1 MLLIE
6 VVIWLCHILSSQY
19 STWLY
24 PVSSYTFGPDL
35 QTILRPNSRYLESV
49 CRVLPPLLKW
59 HVGAQCHVLIPSSSS
74 AGKQSITVVIVVLLP
89 ASAAL
94 PLNCAG
100 GWQVRMAEVV
110 QTCTLL
116 VTGRL
121 EEILDPGQ
129 HSRKYPAVQ
138 LDRLSAVL
146 TKFRCAHAVVQYSM
160 VCPTA
165 PCGHCCTL
173 LAPCCFVHYHAV
185 HCCCPM
191 HEVSRGTLH
200 S

>member
-1 MLLIE
+1 
-6 VVIWLCHILSSQY
+6 
-19 STWLY
+19 
-24 PVSSYTFGPDL
+24 
-35 QTILRPNSRYLESV
+35 
-49 CRVLPPLLKW
+49 
-59 HVGAQCHVLIPSSSS
+59 
-74 AGKQSITVVIVVLLP
+74 
-89 ASAAL
+89 
-94 PLNCAG
+94 
-100 GWQVRMAEVV
+100 MAEVV

-129 HSRKYPAVQ
+129 QSRKYPAVQ

-146 TKFRCAHAVVQYSM
+146 TKFRYAHAFVQYAM

-165 PCGHCCTL
+165 PCGHCSL
-173 LAPCCFVHYHAV
+173 LAAGFIHNHAV
-185 HCCCPM
+185 HRCCPM